1 MSRREEVRFA
11 VKALPLG
18 GPNRAELMR
27 TMMPHPLV
35 YQELP
40 YDPEFGLYNNRLVAL
55 RFPSVPAEDMYW
67 AVRREAVLRHTGEYA
82 LEIRGPDAERLL
94 NLVFTR
100 DVSKVKVGRCSYQ
113 FACYEEGGMIT
124 DGVLVRLAADRFWYG
139 QAEGDLYSW
148 LKAHGRG
155 MDVEVIDPGLWI
167 SQVQGPNALK
177 ILEAAID
184 GPYPEP
190 FRYFDSATVSIAN
203 QELLITRT
211 GFTNELG
218 WEFYM
223 SPDIDA
229 EAVGD
234 RIAEVGEEYGL
245 RPISIFGARRIE
257 SGLLNAGSD
266 FDETTTP
273 FAVGLGGMVDF
284 DKPEFIGREAL
295 LKADGACRLWGMKV
309 EGEGGF
315 PWNGRSVKLDGEP
328 VGTVCSA
335 AWSPYLECGV
345 AFVLMDSAEH
355 GPGTRVDV
363 DCKDGV
369 VHKGE
374 LCQLPMYD
382 RERAIP
388 RGKLVD
394 IPERKDS

>member
-1 MSRREEVRFA
+1 MPRREEVRFA

-40 YDPEFGLYNNRLVAL
+40 FDPEFGLYNNRLVSL

-67 AVRREAVLRHTGEYA
+67 AVRREAVTRHTGEYA
-82 LEIRGPDAERLL
+82 LEIRGPDAVRLL
-94 NLVFTR
+94 NFVFTR

-113 FACYEEGGMIT
+113 FACYDEGGMIT
-124 DGVLVRLAADRFWYG
+124 DGVLVRLDEERFWYG

-155 MDVEVIDPGLWI
+155 MDVEVIDPNLWI
-167 SQVQGPNALK
+167 SQVQGPNSLK

-218 WEFYM
+218 WEYYM
-223 SPDIDA
+223 PPDIDA

-234 RIAEVGEEYGL
+234 RIAEVGEQFGL

-273 FAVGLGGMVDF
+273 FDVGLGEMIDF
-284 DKPEFIGREAL
+284 EKGEFVGREAL
-295 LKADGACRLWGMKV
+295 MKADRRCRLWGMKV

-315 PWNGRSVKLDGEP
+315 PWNGRAIKIDNEE
-328 VGTVCSA
+328 VGQVVSS
-335 AWSPYLECGV
+335 AWSPYLQCGV
-345 AFVLMDSAEH
+345 AFVRMDDPDM

-363 DCKDGV
+363 DCKDGQ
-369 VHKGE
+369 VHPGE
-374 LCQLPMYD
+374 LCALPMYD
-382 RERAIP
+382 KERAIP
-388 RGKLVD
+388 RGKAVD
-394 IPERKDS
+394 IPERID